1 MKGKAEWSG
10 QGGGGGKRRSKG
22 KARVG
27 HGGAGR
33 RREERYGHMCERD
46 RREARGG
53 VRIRGREAGRRRGAR
68 CERRASLWRQILLD
82 PVRVAGLEVRWLQ
95 FHSGQKLCTL
105 RRALETSPELSQASV
120 ATRLHGLF
128 NAAGRRRVAGRAGG
142 ALRSNWS
149 PAQTPLAK
157 IAFGASAFWNR
168 PQPFREPLRVMLV
181 EECEHAVR
189 MDLAGAVTSYPE
201 LRQGATRKAMPRC

>member
-1 MKGKAEWSG
+1 MGREEGEASGGAKARHGWDMGGRGGEEKSVMDICASETG
-10 QGGGGGKRRSKG
+10 GRPEAAFEYGGERQGGGGVR
-22 KARVG
+22 
-27 HGGAGR
+27 
-33 RREERYGHMCERD
+33 
-46 RREARGG
+46 G
-53 VRIRGREAGRRRGAR
+53 VRGAQACGDKSCSIPR
-68 CERRASLWRQILLD
+68 CEWPASKSAGSNCT
-82 PVRVAGLEVRWLQ
+82 VARSSA
-95 FHSGQKLCTL
+95 HL

-157 IAFGASAFWNR
+157 IAFGAAAFWNR